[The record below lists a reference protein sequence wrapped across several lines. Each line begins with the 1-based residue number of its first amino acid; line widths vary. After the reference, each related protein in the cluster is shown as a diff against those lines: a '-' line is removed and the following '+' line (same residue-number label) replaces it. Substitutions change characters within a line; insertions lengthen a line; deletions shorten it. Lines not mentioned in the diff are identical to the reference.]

1 MCTPISYPKALEPN
15 LASDLVTSKLFAR
28 ISLIVFGALL
38 FLIPASARAANNCPW
53 MNEATASGLVGGDA
67 VGSFVESQGQPSV
80 CSFTQHA
87 GNVTRTLRISVEIAA
102 DPHARF
108 LALAQ
113 SCEGS
118 AVPLPAIGNEALVC
132 PTDPHSDEFGEQ
144 VLGRVRDQVFTITIS
159 SSLKSDPVLNKA
171 DLKIKINTAAEQVSG
186 NLF

>member
-1 MCTPISYPKALEPN
+1 MA
-15 LASDLVTSKLFAR
+15 SKLPTPKHFAR
-28 ISLIVFGALL
+28 VGLIAFGALL
-38 FLIPASARAANNCPW
+38 LTMPASARAANNCPW

-67 VGSFVESQGQPSV
+67 AGAFVESQGQPSV

-113 SCEGS
+113 SCGSS

-132 PTDPHSDEFGEQ
+132 PTDPNIDEVGEQ
-144 VLGRVRDQVFTITIS
+144 VMGRVRDQVFTITLS